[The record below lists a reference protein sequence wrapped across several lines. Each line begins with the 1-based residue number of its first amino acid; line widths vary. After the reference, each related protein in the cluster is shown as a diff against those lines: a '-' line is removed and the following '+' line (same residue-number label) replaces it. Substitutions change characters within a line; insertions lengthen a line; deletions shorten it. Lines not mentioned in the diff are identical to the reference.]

1 MVRILESFI
10 WIIVY
15 FIENGKRYNK
25 IIFKYENSAMGP
37 IFNEI
42 LVKKIC
48 LWVSWTI
55 HGTHWKSLSTA
66 YLLVKEVVGPV
77 HSARDPLTNNILAL
91 LNKKNKNKRRKMQRQ
106 HQKRV
111 SKRILKL
118 GLSCC
123 LSRIK
128 ELFIK
133 NKNKIKK
140 LRR

>member
-1 MVRILESFI
+1 MRPT
-10 WIIVY
+10 
-15 FIENGKRYNK
+15 ENHYPPL
-25 IIFKYENSAMGP
+25 I
-37 IFNEI
+37 
-42 LVKKIC
+42 
-48 LWVSWTI
+48 
-55 HGTHWKSLSTA
+55 
-66 YLLVKEVVGPV
+66 LLVKEVVSPI
-77 HSARDPLTNNILAL
+77 HSARDPLTDNILAL
-91 LNKKNKNKRRKMQRQ
+91 LNKKNKNKRRKMQTQ
-106 HQKRV
+106 HQKRI

>member
-48 LWVSWTI
+48 LWSHEQYT
-55 HGTHWKSLSTA
+55 
-66 YLLVKEVVGPV
+66 GPTEN
-77 HSARDPLTNNILAL
+77 HCPPLICWL
-91 LNKKNKNKRRKMQRQ
+91 KR
-106 HQKRV
+106 
-111 SKRILKL
+111 
-118 GLSCC
+118 
-123 LSRIK
+123 
-128 ELFIK
+128 
-133 NKNKIKK
+133 
-140 LRR
+140 